1 METTSTRRRLVMA
14 AAVVAAASLALSAP
28 AAAEPSHDGRGRSA
42 HVLLVS
48 VDGLHQ
54 QDLA

>member
-1 METTSTRRRLVMA
+1 MA